1 MTFCFQSI
9 CRVVGVS
16 AMLAALAVV
25 APSKAS
31 AQAEGDIRVEVTNE
45 GNSDF
50 FLTPLWFGFHNGGF
64 NLFDSGG
71 TASPGLEQLAEVGSD
86 AILQTEF
93 AASPGT
99 PGDIQGSVVGNTVG
113 PPPIDPG
120 ETASGFVTPIN
131 PVNYQFFS
139 FASMIIPTN
148 DTFIGNENPLEYQ
161 VFNSAGEINS
171 ADGIFEI
178 AVFESFDAG
187 TEVNDPSATGGA
199 AFSAIANGGEGADEN
214 GSISLVTDLSEFG
227 NNLETLSGAFIND
240 TDFGGGRIATIR
252 ISRVAA
258 IPEPSSV
265 ALLSLAGFG
274 LGLRRRR
281 NG

>member
-1 MTFCFQSI
+1 MTFCFQSF
-9 CRVVGVS
+9 CRGAGAVAVLATLS
-16 AMLAALAVV
+16 ALT
-25 APSKAS
+25 PSKAS

-45 GNSDF
+45 GGTDF

-71 TASPGLEQLAEVGSD
+71 TATPGLEQLAEIGSD
-86 AILQTEF
+86 SILRTEF

-99 PGDIQGSVVGNTVG
+99 PGDIQGSVAGTSVG

-120 ETASGFVTPIN
+120 ETGVGFVTPIN
-131 PVNYQFFS
+131 PANYQFFS

-148 DTFIGNENPLEYQ
+148 DAFIGNDNPLEYQ
-161 VFNSAGEINS
+161 VFNSLGEINS
-171 ADGIFEI
+171 ANGIFEI

-199 AFSAIANGGEGADEN
+199 AFSAIAVGTEGVTEN
-214 GSISLVTDLSEFG
+214 GTISLVTDLSQFG
-227 NNLETLSGAFIND
+227 NNLQTASGAFIND

-281 NG
+281 SN